1 MSLLSIPWR
10 PRRSALVVRRHLLV
24 FAALAVPLSIV
35 SAQAKRAMPDSL
47 TNREFWQFF
56 TSMSEVGGSF
66 PSENF
71 ISNELTYQHVIPT
84 LQRSLSPGGVY
95 LGVGP
100 EQNFTYIANLKP
112 RMAVIFDIR
121 RQNAMAHLMYKALFE
136 LSPTRAEFVS
146 RLFSRPLSKPLAS
159 TVDAGEL
166 FAAVLAASPS
176 DSAFD
181 ANRRAILDQL
191 AVKHGFELSPDDRS
205 SITHVFAAFFEAGP
219 NINYGYR
226 PGMSVSFPS
235 AFRSGYPAFWQLQTL
250 TNADGVNMAFLATEA
265 NYQAIRALERKNL
278 IVPVVGDFAGPKAIR
293 GVGEYIKQHRG
304 TVSAFYLSNVEQY
317 LFRQFGDAEKF
328 YKNVQTL
335 PIDSTSAFIRSVPPS
350 YGGQFGP
357 AMSLVQSGGPM
368 GSNYSIR
375 IFDSAGKSVIY
386 TTTTDRTGKTTNTRT
401 VDSTGSPRMNA
412 SDVLR
417 ALRARDDSIARAR
430 MDSVGRAQL
439 TSVPLPSLASG
450 MSPTA
455 IAFMRDSLIVK
466 RDSSWR
472 VPVLPTFMVGGS
484 TLVSGIASIR
494 AMLDA
499 FDQGLLRAYPDAIG
513 MTKTSGWK

>member
-1 MSLLSIPWR
+1 MSFLSIP
-10 PRRSALVVRRHLLV
+10 RRFIV
-24 FAALAVPLSIV
+24 FAALALPLSIV
-35 SAQAKRAMPDSL
+35 SAQGKRGVPDSL
-47 TNREFWQFF
+47 TDREFWQFF
-56 TSMSEVGGSF
+56 TSMSEAGGSF

-100 EQNFTYIANLKP
+100 VQNVTYIANLKP
-112 RMAVIFDIR
+112 GMAVIFDIR

-146 RLFSRPLSKPLAS
+146 RLFSRPLAKPLPSAS
-159 TVDAGEL
+159 QAGEI
-166 FAAVLAASPS
+166 FTAVLAANPS

-181 ANRRAILDQL
+181 ANRRAILEQL
-191 AVKHGFELSPDDRS
+191 GNKHGFELTPDDRS
-205 SITHVFAAFFEAGP
+205 SITHVYAAFFEAGP

-226 PGMSVSFPS
+226 PGMSVSFPT

-250 TNADGVNMAFLATEA
+250 TNADGVNMAFLATDA
-265 NYQAIRALERKNL
+265 NYQAIRALQRKNL
-278 IVPVVGDFAGPKAIR
+278 IVPVVGDFAGAKAIR
-293 GVGEYIKQHRG
+293 GVGAYLKQHRG

-350 YGGQFGP
+350 YGGQFAP

-368 GSNYSIR
+368 GSSYSIR
-375 IFDSAGKSVIY
+375 VIDSAGKSIIY
-386 TTTTDRTGKTTNTRT
+386 TTTTDGTGKTISTRT
-401 VDSTGSPRMNA
+401 VDSTGSPRMSA
-412 SDVLR
+412 TDVLLK
-417 ALRARDDSIARAR
+417 LRARDDSIIRAR
-430 MDSVGRAQL
+430 MDSVGRTQL

-450 MSPTA
+450 MSPTSM
-455 IAFMRDSLIVK
+455 AFMRDSLLLK
-466 RDSSWR
+466 RDSSR
-472 VPVLPTFMVGGS
+472 VPVMPTFMIGGS

>member
-1 MSLLSIPWR
+1 MSFLSIPRR
-10 PRRSALVVRRHLLV
+10 PRRSALVVRRLV
-24 FAALAVPLSIV
+24 VVAAFAVPVSVV
-35 SAQAKRAMPDSL
+35 SAQVKRAMPDSL
-47 TNREFWQFF
+47 TDREFWQFF
-56 TSMSEVGGSF
+56 TNMSEVGGSF

-112 RMAVIFDIR
+112 LMAVIFDIR
-121 RQNAMAHLMYKALFE
+121 RQNAMTHLMYKALFE

-146 RLFSRPLSKPLAS
+146 RLFSRPLSKPLPATS
-159 TVDAGEL
+159 QPGEI
-166 FAAVLAASPS
+166 FTAVLAANPS
-176 DSAFD
+176 DSALD

-191 AVKHGFELSPDDRS
+191 AIKHGFDLTPDDRS
-205 SITHVFAAFFEAGP
+205 SITHVYAAFFEAGP

-226 PGMSVSFPS
+226 PGMSVNFPT

-250 TNADGVNMAFLATEA
+250 TNADGVNMAFLATEE

-293 GVGEYIKQHRG
+293 GVGAYLKQHRA

-350 YGGQFGP
+350 YGGQFAP

-375 IFDSAGKSVIY
+375 VIDSAGKTIIY
-386 TTTTDRTGKTTNTRT
+386 TTTTDSAGKTINTRT

-417 ALRARDDSIARAR
+417 VLRARDDSIVRAR
-430 MDSVGRAQL
+430 MDSVGRSQL
-439 TSVPLPSLASG
+439 RSVPLPSLASG
-450 MSPTA
+450 MSPSSM
-455 IAFMRDSLIVK
+455 AFMRDSLLLK
-466 RDSSWR
+466 RDSLRSPL
-472 VPVLPTFMVGGS
+472 VMPAFMIGGS

>member
-1 MSLLSIPWR
+1 MSFLSIP
-10 PRRSALVVRRHLLV
+10 RRLIV
-24 FAALAVPLSIV
+24 FAVLAVPVSIV
-35 SAQAKRAMPDSL
+35 SAQVKRGMPDSL
-47 TNREFWQFF
+47 TDREFWQFF
-56 TSMSEVGGSF
+56 TSMSEAGGSF

-71 ISNELTYQHVIPT
+71 ISNEVTYQHVIPT

-136 LSPTRAEFVS
+136 LSPTRADFVS
-146 RLFSRPLSKPLAS
+146 RLFSRPLSKPLPS
-159 TVDAGEL
+159 TSQAGEI
-166 FAAVLAASPS
+166 FTAVLAANPS

-181 ANRRAILDQL
+181 ANRRAILEQL
-191 AVKHGFELSPDDRS
+191 GNKHGFELTADDRS
-205 SITHVFAAFFEAGP
+205 SITHVYAAFFEAGP

-226 PGMSVSFPS
+226 PGMSVNFPT

-265 NYQAIRALERKNL
+265 NYQAIRALQRKNL

-293 GVGEYIKQHRG
+293 GVGAYLKQHRG

-328 YKNVQTL
+328 YKNVQML

-350 YGGQFGP
+350 YGGQFGQ
-357 AMSLVQSGGPM
+357 AVSLVQSGGPV
-368 GSNYSIR
+368 GPNYTIR
-375 IFDSAGKSVIY
+375 VIDSAGKSIIY
-386 TTTTDRTGKTTNTRT
+386 TTTTDGTGKTTNSRT
-401 VDSTGSPRMNA
+401 VDSTGLPRMSA
-412 SDVLR
+412 TDVLR
-417 ALRARDDSIARAR
+417 SLRARDDSIVRAR
-430 MDSVGRAQL
+430 MDSVARARLRTDSVGRAQR

-450 MSPTA
+450 MSPTS
-455 IAFMRDSLIVK
+455 IALMRDSLLVR
-466 RDSSWR
+466 RDSSR
-472 VPVLPTFMVGGS
+472 VPVMPSFLIGGS
-484 TLVSGIASIR
+484 TLVSGVASIR

-499 FDQGLLRAYPDAIG
+499 FDKGLLRAYPDAIG

>member
-1 MSLLSIPWR
+1 MSFLSIP
-10 PRRSALVVRRHLLV
+10 RRFIV
-24 FAALAVPLSIV
+24 FAALALPLSIV
-35 SAQAKRAMPDSL
+35 SAQVKRAMPDSL
-47 TNREFWQFF
+47 TDREFWQFF
-56 TSMSEVGGSF
+56 TTMSEAGGSF

-136 LSPTRAEFVS
+136 LSPTRADFVS
-146 RLFSRPLSKPLAS
+146 RLFSRPLAKPVPS
-159 TVDAGEL
+159 TSQAGEI
-166 FAAVLAASPS
+166 FTAVLAANPS

-181 ANRRAILDQL
+181 ANRRAILEQL
-191 AVKHGFELSPDDRS
+191 GSKHGFELTPDDRS
-205 SITHVFAAFFEAGP
+205 SITHVYAAFFEAGP

-226 PGMSVSFPS
+226 PGLSVSFPT

-250 TNADGVNMAFLATEA
+250 TNADGVNMAFLATEE

-278 IVPVVGDFAGPKAIR
+278 IVPVVGDFAGDKAIR
-293 GVGEYIKQHRG
+293 SVGAYLKQHRG

-328 YKNVQTL
+328 YKNVQML

-350 YGGQFGP
+350 YGGQF
-357 AMSLVQSGGPM
+357 VQSGTPVGYVP
-368 GSNYSIR
+368 GVNAYIVR
-375 IFDSAGKSVIY
+375 VVDSA
-386 TTTTDRTGKTTNTRT
+386 TGKIIA
-401 VDSTGSPRMNA
+401 DSS
-412 SDVLR
+412 L
-417 ALRARDDSIARAR
+417 RAR
-430 MDSVGRAQL
+430 MDSVRRVQL
-439 TSVPLPSLASG
+439 ASVPLPSLASG
-450 MSPTA
+450 MSPA
-455 IAFMRDSLIVK
+455 SIALMRDSLFAR
-466 RDSSWR
+466 RDSSR
-472 VPVLPTFMVGGS
+472 VSVMPTFLIGGS

-513 MTKTSGWK
+513 MTQTSGWK